1 LVDSAAQAAR
11 PEPQPRAEQF
21 SHHRRARLLNR
32 TGRRTNDAPSALIP
46 DGRRGRKRKERI
58 MPDYGG
64 WMWLV
69 IDVILV
75 AVLAGG
81 LVYGIMMWRRRHRD
95 RVSQE
100 VRDEATER
108 LYHREDAR

>member
-1 LVDSAAQAAR
+1 
-11 PEPQPRAEQF
+11 
-21 SHHRRARLLNR
+21 
-32 TGRRTNDAPSALIP
+32 
-46 DGRRGRKRKERI
+46 

-69 IDVILV
+69 IDVMLV

-81 LVYGIMMWRRRHRD
+81 LIYGIVMWRSRHRD
-95 RVSQE
+95 RATKE

-108 LYHREDAR
+108 LYHQGQ

>member
-1 LVDSAAQAAR
+1 
-11 PEPQPRAEQF
+11 
-21 SHHRRARLLNR
+21 
-32 TGRRTNDAPSALIP
+32 
-46 DGRRGRKRKERI
+46 

-69 IDVILV
+69 IDVMLV

-81 LVYGIMMWRRRHRD
+81 LIYGIAMWRRRYRD
-95 RVSQE
+95 PATRE
-100 VRDEATER
+100 IRDEATER